1 MSKLVALVVAAAALC
16 APTLAHADDGDE
28 GPKDPSTA
36 LALSLGGTVAS
47 GALVAI
53 GAGMNNSSVAGFGV
67 LSSLVTPSLGEWYA
81 GKPVTLGMGLRAA
94 SAIAFVAGASE
105 AFKCFDESDTSCHNN
120 NTEAG
125 LLLLGGIAGYA
136 TGTIYDIATAKDA
149 AREYNVHH
157 LQLAPTYMRT
167 PSGNATM
174 GVGIAGTF

>member
-16 APTLAHADDGDE
+16 STTLAHADDGDE

-36 LALSLGGTVAS
+36 LALSLGGTLAS

-53 GAGMNNSSVAGFGV
+53 GAAANNGDIAAAGV

-81 GKPVTLGMGLRAA
+81 GKPVTLGLGLRAA
-94 SAIAFVAGASE
+94 SAIAFVAGADE
-105 AFKCFDESDTSCHNN
+105 AFKCFLADDTCHNN
-120 NTEAG
+120 TTEAG
-125 LLLLGGIAGYA
+125 ILLFGGLAGYA
-136 TGTIYDIATAKDA
+136 TGTIYDIATAKSS

>member
-1 MSKLVALVVAAAALC
+1 MSKLAGLAVTAALLC
-16 APTLAHADDGDE
+16 TATSARADDGDE

-36 LALSLGGTVAS
+36 LALSLGGTLAS

-53 GAGMNNSSVAGFGV
+53 GAASNNGDIAAAGV

-81 GKPVTLGMGLRAA
+81 GKPVTLGLGLRAA
-94 SAIAFVAGASE
+94 SALVFVVGADE
-105 AFKCFDESDTSCHNN
+105 AFKCFLQDDTCHNN

-125 LLLLGGIAGYA
+125 LLLLGGLAGYA
-136 TGTIYDIATAKDA
+136 TGTIYDIATAKST

-167 PSGNATM
+167 PSGSATM